1 VETIETARRAE
12 NQELALLLERIA
24 GLLEAQGAS
33 PFRASAYRRAAATA
47 RACPNALVDVFT
59 QEGVHGL
66 ERLPAIGRSIAS
78 LIREYARSGRISLLE
93 RLAGAV
99 SAEEVLATVP
109 GLGPTLAHRV
119 HDALGIE
126 TLEELECACHDGTLA
141 GVPGFGTR
149 RIAAIAAST
158 AMALRGG
165 AARPSES
172 TSIASVSETEPSRP
186 LVATLLAVDEEYRQ
200 GARDGSLARI
210 APRRFNPEGEAWL
223 PILHTERDG
232 WSLTALFSNS
242 ARAHQLGRTHDWVVI
257 YADRDGRHDQ
267 CTVVTERR
275 GYELPRVIRGR
286 EFECSALAERARTQ
300 PGASSAPPAEAG
312 GHPG

>member
-1 VETIETARRAE
+1 METIETARRAE

-24 GLLEAQGAS
+24 GLLEAQGAG
-33 PFRASAYRRAAATA
+33 PFRGERLPPGRRDGAGMPERLGRCLRAGGCSRSRTAARHRPEHRVPDPGVRPQRPDQPARAPRGGGLGRRGPGHGAGAGPNSRPSGSRRPRNRDPRRARVRLPRRHPCGCSRLRRAAD
-47 RACPNALVDVFT
+47 RGHRC
-59 QEGVHGL
+59 VH
-66 ERLPAIGRSIAS
+66 RH
-78 LIREYARSGRISLLE
+78 
-93 RLAGAV
+93 GA
-99 SAEEVLATVP
+99 P
-109 GLGPTLAHRV
+109 G
-119 HDALGIE
+119 
-126 TLEELECACHDGTLA
+126 
-141 GVPGFGTR
+141 
-149 RIAAIAAST
+149 
-158 AMALRGG
+158 RGG
-165 AARPSES
+165 PSERVDLDC
-172 TSIASVSETEPSRP
+172 IGVGDRTEPP
-186 LVATLLAVDEEYRQ
+186 VVATLLAVDEEYRQ

-286 EFECSALAERARTQ
+286 EFECSTLAERTRTQ
-300 PGASSAPPAEAG
+300 PGASSAPPGEAG
-312 GHPG
+312 GHPE